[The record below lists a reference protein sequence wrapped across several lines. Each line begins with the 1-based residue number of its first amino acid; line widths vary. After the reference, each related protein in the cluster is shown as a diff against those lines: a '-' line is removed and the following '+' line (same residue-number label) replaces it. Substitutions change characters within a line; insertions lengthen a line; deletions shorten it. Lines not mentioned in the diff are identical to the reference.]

1 MTIRKMTVTAFL
13 VALAIIF
20 HYIESFIPVI
30 VPGFHLGLAN
40 VISLFALF
48 YLGWSYYL
56 SVLFLRVILVGLM
69 FTGFGTSF
77 MLSLGGATLS
87 CVLTLI
93 LFFFTKTSIYGVSAV
108 SAFSHVFGQ
117 ILIYIWIVNTSYMLI
132 YLPLL
137 SVLGVS
143 SGLILAYLT
152 AYIIKVLPN
161 FDNMQS
167 VRRKNQ
173 S

>member
-1 MTIRKMTVTAFL
+1 MKIRKMTVTALL

-30 VPGFHLGLAN
+30 IPGFHLGLAN

-48 YLGWSYYL
+48 YMGWQYYL
-56 SVLFLRVILVGLM
+56 SVLFLRVVLVGLM
-69 FTGFGTSF
+69 FTGFGTTF
-77 MLSLGGATLS
+77 MLSLGGAILS
-87 CVLTLI
+87 SIITMI
-93 LFFFTKTSIYGVSAV
+93 LYFFTKTSIYGVSTV
-108 SAFSHVFGQ
+108 SAFAHVLGQ
-117 ILIYIWIVNTSYMLI
+117 IIVYIGIVNTAYMLL

-137 SVLGVS
+137 AVLGVG

-152 AYIIKVLPN
+152 AHIIKVLPSFN
-161 FDNMQS
+161 NMCS
-167 VRRKNQ
+167 IRRNH